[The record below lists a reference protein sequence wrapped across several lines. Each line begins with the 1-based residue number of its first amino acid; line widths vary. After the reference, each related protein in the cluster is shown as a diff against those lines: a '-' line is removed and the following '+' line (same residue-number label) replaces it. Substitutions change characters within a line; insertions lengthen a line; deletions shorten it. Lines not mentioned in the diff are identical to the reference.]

1 MRRAHQVNEYTA
13 LYDSFRRR
21 TAHGQVVVD
30 GRVLVYPFGNFESSV
45 SIPPMLLNSMRQ
57 AVLHDV
63 LRTAAR
69 RFRWCAARRIWS
81 RTALY
86 GTGDWMSTL

>member
-1 MRRAHQVNEYTA
+1 
-13 LYDSFRRR
+13 
-21 TAHGQVVVD
+21 
-30 GRVLVYPFGNFESSV
+30 
-45 SIPPMLLNSMRQ
+45 MLLNSMRQ

-86 GTGDWMSTL
+86 GTGDWMSTF